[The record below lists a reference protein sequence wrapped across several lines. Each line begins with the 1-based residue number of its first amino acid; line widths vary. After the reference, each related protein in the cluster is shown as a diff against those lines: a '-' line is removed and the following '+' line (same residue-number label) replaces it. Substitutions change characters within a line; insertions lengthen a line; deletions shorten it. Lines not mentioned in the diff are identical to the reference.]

1 MNSLRVSFPS
11 RVAGLFAAALFAG
24 TVAAQPMQKIDP
36 AKSEILFVSK
46 QMGVPVQGRFQRF
59 DAQLQ
64 FDPQHPETSKASLSI
79 DIASATLGV
88 PESDAELPKAPWF
101 NAAKFPKAQFV
112 SSSVKSLG
120 DGRYQVLGKLSIK
133 GAQQDVVVPFQLK
146 PAGSATEA
154 TGAFTIKRLD
164 FKIGE
169 GEWADTSMVANDVQ
183 VKFKFT
189 LVR

>member
-1 MNSLRVSFPS
+1 MNLPHTSFFRLACLLAAS
-11 RVAGLFAAALFAG
+11 GTAGA
-24 TVAAQPMQKIDP
+24 VMAQPLQKIDP
-36 AKSEILFVSK
+36 AKSEVVFVSK

-64 FDPQHPETSKASLSI
+64 FDPQHPETSKATLSI
-79 DIASATLGV
+79 DIGSATMGV

-112 SSSVKSLG
+112 SSSVTALG
-120 DGRYQVLGKLSIK
+120 DGRYQAAGKLSIK

-154 TGAFTIKRLD
+154 VGAFTIKRLD

>member
-1 MNSLRVSFPS
+1 MKPLPFYRFVCLPLALLCTVGASQAQSL
-11 RVAGLFAAALFAG
+11 
-24 TVAAQPMQKIDP
+24 QKIDP
-36 AKSEILFVSK
+36 TKSEIVFVSK

-59 DAQLQ
+59 DAQLA
-64 FDPQHPETSKASLSI
+64 FDPQHPETGKVTLTVELG
-79 DIASATLGV
+79 SATMGV

-101 NAAKFPKAQFV
+101 NVPKFPKAQFV
-112 SSSVKSLG
+112 STTVKAVG
-120 DGRYQVLGKLSIK
+120 DGRYQAGGKLSIK
-133 GAQQDVVVPFQLK
+133 GQQQDVVVPFQLK
-146 PAGSATEA
+146 TVGTAAEA

-183 VKFKFT
+183 VKFKLS

>member
-1 MNSLRVSFPS
+1 MKPMPSSFSHVP
-11 RVAGLFAAALFAG
+11 LWLALAAG
-24 TVAAQPMQKIDP
+24 TSAVAAQTLQKIDP
-36 AKSEILFVSK
+36 AKSEIVFVSK

-64 FDPQHPETSKASLSI
+64 FDPQHPETSKAALSI
-79 DIASATLGV
+79 ELASATMGV
-88 PESDAELPKAPWF
+88 AESDAELPKAPWF
-101 NAAKFPKAQFV
+101 NVPKFPKAQFV

-120 DGRYQVLGKLSIK
+120 DGRYQAAGKLSIK
-133 GAQQDVVVPFQLK
+133 GAQQEVVVPFQLK

-154 TGAFTIKRLD
+154 AGAFTIKRLD